1 MRRSERGDASVEA
14 VLVVPVLLFLIMVV
28 VQAGL
33 WFHGN
38 QVVTAA
44 AQEGVQAGRL
54 DGATAGTGEERARV
68 FLRRVSPS
76 IARTATVHASRDAER
91 TSVVVTGTVQPVL
104 PGVALTVVGRADAPT
119 ERFREDR

>member
-1 MRRSERGDASVEA
+1 MRRSDHGDASVEA

-33 WFHGN
+33 WFHGK

-54 DGATAGTGEERARV
+54 DGANAATGEEQARRFV
-68 FLRRVSPS
+68 QRISPS

-91 TSVVVTGTVQPVL
+91 TSVVVTGAVQPVL
-104 PGVALTVVGRADAPT
+104 PGVSLTVVGRADAPT

>member
-1 MRRSERGDASVEA
+1 MRRSDHGDASVEA

-33 WFHGN
+33 WFHGK

-54 DGATAGTGEERARV
+54 DGANAATGEEQARRFV
-68 FLRRVSPS
+68 QRISPS

-104 PGVALTVVGRADAPT
+104 PGVSLTVVGHAEAPT